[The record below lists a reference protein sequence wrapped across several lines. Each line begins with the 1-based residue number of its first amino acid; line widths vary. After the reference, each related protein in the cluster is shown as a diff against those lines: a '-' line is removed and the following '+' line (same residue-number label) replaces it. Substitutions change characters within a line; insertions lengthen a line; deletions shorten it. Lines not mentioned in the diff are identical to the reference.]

1 MRLHATWIGLGSL
14 GSGIDK
20 RTSVGADTGADAGA
34 DVGADMSAG
43 FAKIRLG
50 ILQTSTNLLSGES
63 ARCLLQLA
71 SLEICYWSNELH

>member
-14 GSGIDK
+14 GSVIDK

-43 FAKIRLG
+43 FAKIRLR